1 MQMKTRLNLLRNR
14 ETLLGITILVLLV
27 VISLLSPSFMTYTNI
42 VNLLKSFTVLG
53 IFSLGVIL
61 VIISGGVDVSF
72 TAIAQ
77 VVQYAVVYLF
87 LNNMQGNVFLA
98 FVLAIIMGTLMGLFN
113 GYLIHRYKM
122 PAIIIT
128 IATQNL
134 FYGLMYVITKGQL
147 IYVIPEYF
155 WKISNT
161 MLFKQV
167 APNGAVS
174 GLSLTTVIWFALALV
189 VALLLKFTVLG
200 RSIYMMG
207 GNPVAAQR
215 IGVNSRNTTLFVYGS
230 MGAIAGIGGIVHV
243 SIVQTVIPNSIVGQE
258 LQVIAAVILGGA
270 SITGGKGSVLG
281 TLLGV
286 LLFAILSNSLTLLQ
300 ISSYWYNVF
309 TGFIILLS
317 VFLNAMQEIQQQ
329 KQKIRVN
336 VEAAS

>member
-1 MQMKTRLNLLRNR
+1 MQMKARSNLLRSR
-14 ETLLGITILVLLV
+14 EFLLGITIVILLV
-27 VISLLSPSFMTYTNI
+27 VNSLLAPSFLTYTNI

-53 IFSLGVIL
+53 IFSLGVLL
-61 VIISGGVDVSF
+61 VVISGGVDVSF

-87 LNNMQGNVFLA
+87 LNNIQGNIFLS
-98 FVLAIIMGTLMGLFN
+98 FVLAIVMGALLGFLN

-134 FYGLMYVITKGQL
+134 FYGLMYVITEGQL
-147 IYVIPEYF
+147 LYIIPEYF

-161 MLFKQV
+161 MLFKQY
-167 APNGAVS
+167 AANGAVS
-174 GLSLTTVIWFALALV
+174 GISMTTVIWLV
-189 VALLLKFTVLG
+189 LSIIIALLLKFTVLG

-215 IGVNSRNTTLFVYGS
+215 IGVNGRRTTMFVYGT

-281 TLLGV
+281 TFLGV

-309 TGFIILLS
+309 TGSIILVS
-317 VFLNAMQEIQQQ
+317 VLLNAVQELQQQ
-329 KQKIRVN
+329 KQKIRVR
-336 VEAAS
+336 VENA

>member
-1 MQMKTRLNLLRNR
+1 MKTRINLLKSR
-14 ETLLGITILVLLV
+14 EWLLGITILLLLV
-27 VISLLSPSFMTYTNI
+27 VLSILSPNFLTYTNI

-53 IFSLGVIL
+53 IFSLGVLL
-61 VIISGGVDVSF
+61 VVISGGVDVSF

-77 VVQYAVVYLF
+77 VTQYAVVYLF
-87 LNNMQGNVFLA
+87 VNSIQGNIFLA
-98 FVLAIIMGTLMGLFN
+98 FVAAIIMGTALGLFN

-174 GLSLTTVIWFALALV
+174 GISMTTVIWLV
-189 VALLLKFTVLG
+189 LSILTMILLKYTVLG
-200 RSIYMMG
+200 RSIYMLG
-207 GNPVAAQR
+207 GNPIAAQR
-215 IGVNSRNTTLFVYGS
+215 IGVNSKNTTLFVYGT
-230 MGAIAGIGGIVHV
+230 MGAIAGIGGIAHV
-243 SIVQTVIPNSIVGQE
+243 SIVNSVIPNSIVGQE

-270 SITGGKGSVLG
+270 NITGGKGSVLG
-281 TLLGV
+281 TFLGV

-309 TGFIILLS
+309 TGLIILIS
-317 VFLNAMQEIQQQ
+317 IVLNALQELQQQ
-329 KQKIRVN
+329 KQKIRVL
-336 VEAAS
+336 VELA

>member
-1 MQMKTRLNLLRNR
+1 MKTRINLLRSR
-14 ETLLGITILVLLV
+14 EMLLGITILVILVLL
-27 VISLLSPSFMTYTNI
+27 SLLSPSFMTYTNI

-53 IFSLGVIL
+53 IFSLGVLL

-98 FVLAIIMGTLMGLFN
+98 FTFAIVLGTFMGLFN
-113 GYLIHRYKM
+113 GYLIHRFKM

-134 FYGLMYVITKGQL
+134 FYGLMYVITEGQL

-161 MLFKQV
+161 MLFKQI
-167 APNGAVS
+167 AANGAVS
-174 GLSLTTVIWFALALV
+174 GISMTTAIWFFLSII

-200 RSIYMMG
+200 RSIYMIG

-215 IGVNSRNTTLFVYGS
+215 IGVNSRNTTLFIYGA
-230 MGAIAGIGGIVHV
+230 MGAVAGIGGIVHV

-281 TLLGV
+281 TFLGV

-309 TGFIILLS
+309 TGMIILIS
-317 VFLNAMQEIQQQ
+317 VLLNAMQEIQQQ
-329 KQKIRVN
+329 KQKIRVQ
-336 VEAAS
+336 VENA

>member
-1 MQMKTRLNLLRNR
+1 MKTRINLLRSR
-14 ETLLGITILVLLV
+14 EMLLGITILVILVLL
-27 VISLLSPSFMTYTNI
+27 SLLSPSFMTYTNI

-53 IFSLGVIL
+53 IFSLGVLL

-98 FVLAIIMGTLMGLFN
+98 FIFAIVLGTFMGLFN
-113 GYLIHRYKM
+113 GYLIHRFKM

-134 FYGLMYVITKGQL
+134 FYGLMYVITEGQL

-161 MLFKQV
+161 MLFKQI
-167 APNGAVS
+167 AANGAVS
-174 GLSLTTVIWFALALV
+174 GISMTTAIWFFLSII

-200 RSIYMMG
+200 RSIYMIG

-215 IGVNSRNTTLFVYGS
+215 IGVNSRNTTLFIYGA
-230 MGAIAGIGGIVHV
+230 MGAVAGIGGIVHV

-281 TLLGV
+281 TFLGV

-309 TGFIILLS
+309 TGMIILIS
-317 VFLNAMQEIQQQ
+317 VLLNAMQEIQQQ
-329 KQKIRVN
+329 KQKIRVQ
-336 VEAAS
+336 VENA

>member
-1 MQMKTRLNLLRNR
+1 MKMRINLLKSR
-14 ETLLGITILVLLV
+14 EMLLGVTILLLLV
-27 VISLLSPSFMTYTNI
+27 MNSLLAPSFLTYTNI

-53 IFSLGVIL
+53 IFSLGVLL

-77 VVQYAVVYLF
+77 VVQYAIVYLF
-87 LNNMQGNVFLA
+87 LNGMQGNIFLA
-98 FVLAIIMGTLMGLFN
+98 FLFAIIMGTALGLFN
-113 GYLIHRYKM
+113 GYLIHRFKM

-167 APNGAVS
+167 AANGAVS
-174 GLSLTTVIWFALALV
+174 GISMTTVIWFILSIGIALV
-189 VALLLKFTVLG
+189 LRFTVLG
-200 RSIYMMG
+200 RSVYMLG
-207 GNPVAAQR
+207 GNPVASQR
-215 IGVNSRNTTLFVYGS
+215 IGVNSGKITMLVYGT
-230 MGAIAGIGGIVHV
+230 MGAVAAIGGIVHV

-258 LQVIAAVILGGA
+258 MQVIAAVILGGA
-270 SITGGKGSVLG
+270 SLTGGKGSVLG
-281 TLLGV
+281 TFLGV

-309 TGFIILLS
+309 TGAIILISIL
-317 VFLNAMQEIQQQ
+317 LNAFQEMHQQN
-329 KQKIRVN
+329 QKIRVR
-336 VEAAS
+336 VENA

>member
-1 MQMKTRLNLLRNR
+1 MKTRSNLLRSR
-14 ETLLGITILVLLV
+14 EFLLGVTIVLLLV
-27 VISLLSPSFMTYTNI
+27 VNSVLAPSFLTYTNI

-53 IFSLGVIL
+53 IFSLGVLL
-61 VIISGGVDVSF
+61 VVISGGVDVSF

-77 VVQYAVVYLF
+77 VVQYAVVYIF
-87 LNNMQGNVFLA
+87 LNNVQGNIFFS
-98 FVLAIIMGTLMGLFN
+98 FVLAIVMGTLLGFFN

-147 IYVIPEYF
+147 LYIIPEYF

-161 MLFKQV
+161 MLFKQY

-174 GLSLTTVIWFALALV
+174 GISMTVVIWLFLSIV
-189 VALLLKFTVLG
+189 IALLLKFTVLG
-200 RSIYMMG
+200 RRIYMLG

-215 IGVNSRNTTLFVYGS
+215 IGVNGRRTTMFVYGT

-281 TLLGV
+281 TFLGV

-309 TGFIILLS
+309 TGIIILVS
-317 VFLNAMQEIQQQ
+317 VLLNAIQELQQQ
-329 KQKIRVN
+329 NQKIRVR
-336 VEAAS
+336 VENA

>member
-1 MQMKTRLNLLRNR
+1 MKTRINLLKSR
-14 ETLLGITILVLLV
+14 EILLGVTIIGLLV
-27 VISLLSPSFMTYTNI
+27 MNSLLAPSFLTYTNI
-42 VNLLKSFTVLG
+42 VNLLKSVTVLG
-53 IFSLGVIL
+53 IFSLGVLL
-61 VIISGGVDVSF
+61 VVISGGVDVSF

-87 LNNMQGNVFLA
+87 LNNIQGNIFLSM
-98 FVLAIIMGTLMGLFN
+98 VLAIIMGAAFGLFN
-113 GYLIHRYKM
+113 GYLIYRFKM

-134 FYGLMYVITKGQL
+134 FYGLMYVITKGRL
-147 IYVIPEYF
+147 IYEIPEYF
-155 WKISNT
+155 WEISNT

-174 GLSLTTVIWFALALV
+174 GISMTTVLWFFLAILV
-189 VALLLKFTVLG
+189 AFLLKFTVLG
-200 RSIYMMG
+200 RSIYMLG

-215 IGVNSRNTTLFVYGS
+215 IGVKSRRTTMFVYGT
-230 MGAIAGIGGIVHV
+230 MGAIAGVGGIVHV

-281 TLLGV
+281 TFLGV

-309 TGFIILLS
+309 TGIIILVS
-317 VFLNAMQEIQQQ
+317 VLLNAMQELQQQ
-329 KQKIRVN
+329 KQKVRVLVDN
-336 VEAAS
+336 A

>member
-1 MQMKTRLNLLRNR
+1 
-14 ETLLGITILVLLV
+14 
-27 VISLLSPSFMTYTNI
+27 
-42 VNLLKSFTVLG
+42 
-53 IFSLGVIL
+53 
-61 VIISGGVDVSF
+61 
-72 TAIAQ
+72 
-77 VVQYAVVYLF
+77 
-87 LNNMQGNVFLA
+87 MQGNVFLA
-98 FVLAIIMGTLMGLFN
+98 FIFAIVLGTFMGLFN
-113 GYLIHRYKM
+113 GYLIHRFKM

-134 FYGLMYVITKGQL
+134 FYGLMYVITEGQL

-161 MLFKQV
+161 MLFKQI
-167 APNGAVS
+167 AANGAVS
-174 GLSLTTVIWFALALV
+174 GISMTTAIWFFLSII

-200 RSIYMMG
+200 RSIYMIG

-215 IGVNSRNTTLFVYGS
+215 IGVNSRNTTLFIYGA
-230 MGAIAGIGGIVHV
+230 MGAVAGIGGIVHV

-281 TLLGV
+281 TFLGV

-309 TGFIILLS
+309 TGMIILIS
-317 VFLNAMQEIQQQ
+317 VLLNAMQEIQQQ
-329 KQKIRVN
+329 KQKIRVQ
-336 VEAAS
+336 VENA

>member
-1 MQMKTRLNLLRNR
+1 MKTRINLLRSR
-14 ETLLGITILVLLV
+14 EMLLGITILVILVLL
-27 VISLLSPSFMTYTNI
+27 SLLSPSFMTYTNI

-53 IFSLGVIL
+53 IFSLGVLL

-98 FVLAIIMGTLMGLFN
+98 FVLAMVMGTLMGLFN

-134 FYGLMYVITKGQL
+134 FYGLMYVITEGQL

-167 APNGAVS
+167 AANGAVS
-174 GLSLTTVIWFALALV
+174 GISMTTAIWFFLSII

-200 RSIYMMG
+200 RSIYMIG
-207 GNPVAAQR
+207 GNSVAAQR
-215 IGVNSRNTTLFVYGS
+215 IGVNGRNTTLFIYGA
-230 MGAIAGIGGIVHV
+230 MGAVAGIGGIVHV

-281 TLLGV
+281 TFLGV

-309 TGFIILLS
+309 TGMIILVS
-317 VFLNAMQEIQQQ
+317 VLLNAMQEIQQQ
-329 KQKIRVN
+329 KQKIRVQ
-336 VEAAS
+336 VENA

>member
-1 MQMKTRLNLLRNR
+1 MKTRINLLKSR
-14 ETLLGITILVLLV
+14 EMLLGITILVILVLL
-27 VISLLSPSFMTYTNI
+27 SLLSPSFMTYTNI

-53 IFSLGVIL
+53 IFSLGVLL

-98 FVLAIIMGTLMGLFN
+98 FIVAIVMGTLMGLFN
-113 GYLIHRYKM
+113 GYLIHRFKM

-134 FYGLMYVITKGQL
+134 FYGLMYVITEGQL

-161 MLFKQV
+161 MLFKQI
-167 APNGAVS
+167 AANGAVS
-174 GLSLTTVIWFALALV
+174 GISMTTAIWFLLSIII
-189 VALLLKFTVLG
+189 ALLLKFSVLG
-200 RSIYMMG
+200 RSIYMIG

-215 IGVNSRNTTLFVYGS
+215 IGVNSRNVTLFIYGA
-230 MGAIAGIGGIVHV
+230 MGAVAGIGGIVHV

-281 TLLGV
+281 TFLGV

-309 TGFIILLS
+309 TGMIILIS
-317 VFLNAMQEIQQQ
+317 VLLNAMQEIQQQ
-329 KQKIRVN
+329 RQKIRVQ
-336 VEAAS
+336 VENA